1 MQVTQHFTLSELM
14 FSDTAIRHGID
25 NKPNDK
31 EIANLKR
38 LCQTLLE
45 PIRDMVDK
53 PIHINSAFRNEETNR
68 LVGSK
73 STSQHVLGC
82 AADIVV
88 DGITTDELVKAVI
101 GSGLPYDQVIR
112 EYAKA
117 NGTGGWVHVSVPN
130 EIGMKPR
137 KQALIIDF
145 NGTRP
150 YT

>member
-1 MQVTQHFTLSELM
+1 MKVSEHFTLAELT
-14 FSDTAIRHGID
+14 FSDTANRSGID
-25 NKPNDK
+25 NTPNDH
-31 EIANLKR
+31 EIENLKR
-38 LCQTLLE
+38 LCNCILE
-45 PIRDMVDK
+45 PLRDIVGK
-53 PIHINSAFRNEETNR
+53 PIHINSAYRNAEVNR

-82 AADIVV
+82 AADIIV
-88 DGITTDELVKAVI
+88 DGITTDELVKAII

-112 EYAKA
+112 EYAKT

-130 EIGMKPR
+130 TKDMKPR

>member
-1 MQVTQHFTLSELM
+1 MKVSEHFTLAELT
-14 FSDTAIRHGID
+14 FSDTANRAGVD
-25 NKPNDK
+25 NTPSDH
-31 EIANLKR
+31 EIENLKR
-38 LCQTLLE
+38 LCTHILE
-45 PIRDMVDK
+45 PLRDIVGK
-53 PIHINSAFRNEETNR
+53 PIHINSAYRNAEVNR

-73 STSQHVLGC
+73 STSQHILGC

-88 DGITTDELVKAVI
+88 DGVPTDELVKAVI

-112 EYAKA
+112 EYAKT

-130 EIGMKPR
+130 TKDMKPR

-150 YT
+150 YI